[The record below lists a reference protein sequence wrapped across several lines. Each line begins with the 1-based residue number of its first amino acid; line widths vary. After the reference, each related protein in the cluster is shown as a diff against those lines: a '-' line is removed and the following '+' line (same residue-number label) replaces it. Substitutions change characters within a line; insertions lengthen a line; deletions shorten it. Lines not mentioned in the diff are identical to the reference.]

1 MNIKVSGE
9 ASFELSDKVSD
20 KVSYK
25 VSDKSSA
32 TALCVGIAGIGLLG
46 PGLPDW
52 GSAVEL
58 LRDPTAWRPRPTEV
72 AAPLLLP
79 ATERR
84 RAGKVV
90 KASIAVAEQ
99 ACAMAGLDPSTL
111 ATVFTSSSGDPD
123 NCHALCEALATPER
137 AVSPTRFTNSV
148 HNATAGYWHIAVRSR
163 RPSTSLAAFDG
174 GVGAGLLE
182 AAVQCHGSG
191 QPVLL
196 VACDLPYPEPL
207 ASVRPVS
214 DGFAFALLLVPANAP
229 ALQHLRLELNDG
241 EPATRCTNAALE
253 RLRQGVPAARAL
265 PLLEALAGVPAL
277 GSAAALCIEAQA
289 GCGIRLWLQSVT
301 STTRQP
307 R

>member
-1 MNIKVSGE
+1 MNIKASSE
-9 ASFELSDKVSD
+9 ASSELSDRVSDKVSD
-20 KVSYK
+20 K
-25 VSDKSSA
+25 SSS

-52 GSAVEL
+52 GSGVAL
-58 LRDPTAWRPRPTEV
+58 LRDPAAWRPRPTEV

-90 KASIAVAEQ
+90 KASIAVADQ

-111 ATVFTSSSGDPD
+111 ATVFSSSSGDPD

-182 AAVQCHGSG
+182 ATAQCHGSG

-214 DGFAFALLLVPANAP
+214 DGFAFALLLVPASAP
-229 ALQHLRLELNDG
+229 AMQHLRLEMNDG
-241 EPATRCTNAALE
+241 EPATRCADAALE
-253 RLRQGVPAARAL
+253 RLRLGVPAARAL
-265 PLLEALAGVPAL
+265 PLLQALACAQTSL
-277 GSAAALCIEAQA
+277 TAATLCIEAQA
-289 GCGIRLWLQSVT
+289 GCGIRVWLQAAT
-301 STTRQP
+301 
-307 R
+307 